1 MGWDGMVNTENLI
14 LALSRI
20 RYAHSQ
26 IQDSSGTSRRAAS
39 LLHFCPSHHR
49 SCPLAFPKRTSVST
63 DSLATPIHPA
73 VPQPDTE
80 GVFCACSGRILPGRC
95 AVCNRPL
102 AGLIFDRHQ
111 RRQKK
116 SKHPNPIS
124 FARLPQLCASQVNRS
139 TSPPRGRSWHQT
151 AHGTGGWRQ
160 GREQGGRGCVNL
172 SGQGTSDESQR
183 LLGLLCPVRTRE
195 PKRGH
200 MI

>member
-124 FARLPQLCASQVNRS
+124 FARLPQMCASQVDDRP
-139 TSPPRGRSWHQT
+139 SPPRGRSWHQT
-151 AHGTGGWRQ
+151 ATAVEDGGTGDSQGVCGCVHSSCQ
-160 GREQGGRGCVNL
+160 GRV
-172 SGQGTSDESQR
+172 TSHSLARPALPDQNER
-183 LLGLLCPVRTRE
+183 P
-195 PKRGH
+195 
-200 MI
+200 